1 MDRLKQIFLAR
12 VFLAIVCGAGVYG
25 AGVILSPL
33 AAAGPGDVT
42 AYNPPVPS
50 RWTIV
55 AERHEEKTQDGKI
68 VATASRRRKEELTI
82 VEKTATEYRI
92 SFVLRSFDTDG
103 DTNESIAEKALLGG
117 LRDVMV
123 RAVLDEGGKPLRLE
137 NLEEVVAA
145 HKQAIERVIAAFSD
159 KPAAAAK
166 IRELFGMIS
175 ATPNNPGETAAWY
188 LETVTLL
195 SSAQNTGL
203 RVGEERRDSKS
214 APNPLGGDPIK
225 TDVVSRLVEADPTS
239 GKAKLTHTV
248 IYDPALMKEL
258 TVALMKKLLGAMPA
272 DAEKVIK
279 DLSIAMEGSAE
290 FIVEGGMTRSVTEDS
305 AETVKALGH
314 AMSKHERNQVTVTPM
329 P

>member
-1 MDRLKQIFLAR
+1 MGRLTQIVLARAFLAM
-12 VFLAIVCGAGVYG
+12 VYGVGVYG
-25 AGVILSPL
+25 AGVILYPL
-33 AAAGPGDVT
+33 AAAGAGDVT

-68 VATASRRRKEELTI
+68 VATATSRRKEDLTI
-82 VEKTATEYRI
+82 VEKTATGYRI

-117 LRDVMV
+117 LRDVTV

-145 HKQAIERVIAAFSD
+145 HKQAIDRVIAAFSD

-175 ATPNNPGETAAWY
+175 VTPNNPDETAAWY

-195 SSAQNTGL
+195 SAAQNTGL
-203 RVGEERRDSKS
+203 RVGEERREAKA

-225 TDVVSRLVEADPTS
+225 TDVVSRLVEADPAT
-239 GKAKLTHTV
+239 GRAKLIRTV
-248 IYDPALMKEL
+248 IYDPVLMKEL
-258 TVALMKKLLGAMPA
+258 TVTLMKKIIGAAPPE
-272 DAEKVIK
+272 AEKVMK
-279 DLSIAMEGSAE
+279 DMSIAMEGSAE
-290 FIVEGGMTRSVTEDS
+290 FTVEGGMTRSITEDS
-305 AETVKALGH
+305 AETIKALGH
-314 AMSKHERNQVTVTPM
+314 AMSKHERNQVTITPM

>member
-1 MDRLKQIFLAR
+1 MGRLTQIVLARAFLAM
-12 VFLAIVCGAGVYG
+12 VYA
-25 AGVILSPL
+25 AGVILYPL
-33 AAAGPGDVT
+33 AAAGAGDVT

-68 VATASRRRKEELTI
+68 VATANSSRKEELTI

-117 LRDVMV
+117 LRDVTV

-145 HKQAIERVIAAFSD
+145 HKQAIDRVIAAFSG

-175 ATPNNPGETAAWY
+175 ATPSNPGETAAWY

-203 RVGEERRDSKS
+203 QVGEERRDSK
-214 APNPLGGDPIK
+214 ATPNPFGGDPIK
-225 TDVVSRLVEADPTS
+225 ADVVSRLVEADPAS
-239 GKAKLTHTV
+239 GKAKLTRTV
-248 IYDPALMKEL
+248 IYDPAVMKEL

-290 FIVEGGMTRSVTEDS
+290 FIVEAGMTRSVTEDS
-305 AETVKALGH
+305 GEAVKALGH